1 VIHSPAQQTYRQAY
15 LYRVVLG
22 VIGFGLAAVF
32 IGIGSEG
39 SQPSMIIGAVLA
51 IATAAGIYLMGGM
64 LLTIHQEGVRVT
76 KRLGSKELEWHEV
89 KEYRYRAVPAQAGA
103 HAAGGL
109 VGAIAIAAARK
120 SMGPQATTSFYLT
133 LIAHDGRKLSIGS
146 SFRDSYEA
154 IGQIVNRVHERLR
167 PNVEK
172 SLAAGA
178 IFGPLRLS
186 TRAVQFK
193 EKDPI
198 PLQDLVRAEL
208 RGQQLD
214 IKKQGKM
221 LSSVNIRSD
230 KVPNVLLFV
239 ETMDKLRFA
248 GQEQYATNPQS
259 RVVI

>member
-1 VIHSPAQQTYRQAY
+1 MIHSPAQQTFRQAY

-39 SQPSMIIGAVLA
+39 SQPSMIIGVALA
-51 IATAAGIYLMGGM
+51 IATAFGIWAMGGM
-64 LLTIHQEGVRVT
+64 LLTIHQEGVRIT
-76 KRLGSKELEWHEV
+76 NRFGAKEMEWQEIQ
-89 KEYRYRAVPAQAGA
+89 EYRYRAVPAQSG
-103 HAAGGL
+103 HAGGL

-133 LIAHDGRKLSIGS
+133 LIANDGRKLSIGS

-154 IGQIVNRVHERLR
+154 IGAIVNRVHERLR

-178 IFGPLRLS
+178 MFGPLRLS
-186 TRAVQFK
+186 TRSVQFK
-193 EKDPI
+193 QKDPI
-198 PLQDLVRAEL
+198 PLQELVRAEL

-214 IKKQGKM
+214 IKKQGKL
-221 LSSVNIRSD
+221 LSAVNIRSD